1 MSIEL
6 PIPAN
11 TFDRDAHFAF
21 EYLNYKK
28 QPSRGEG
35 YVFHDDVADEW
46 FILQTASCLKDSYT
60 AEDRAHLDRIF
71 RGEQVLR
78 TGDSVTVNGK
88 AFTVKI
94 LGDYSDAGRLIPA

>member
-1 MSIEL
+1 MTIEL
-6 PIPAN
+6 TIPAN

-28 QPSRGEG
+28 QPTRGEG
-35 YVFHDDVADEW
+35 YVFHDDQNDEW
-46 FILQTASCLKDSYT
+46 FILKSASVVKDSYT
-60 AEDRAHLDRIF
+60 DADRAHTDRIF

-78 TGDSVTVNGK
+78 TGDRVTVNGK